1 MGAWGNESC
10 SSDDCWDNLWA
21 KDIHNMTQ
29 KEADNSLAKT
39 FIQKVAKGDDD
50 EFAAQLGVVIWVLR
64 QGLKVE
70 KKYLTTAKNITLLL
84 LGSKEYLECWNEPKE
99 RLAHLKRE
107 SQEITEAIKSGGVGK
122 KEHIPGL
129 MEKIAKALA

>member
-10 SSDDCWDNLWA
+10 SSDSCWDNLWA

-39 FIQKVAKGDDD
+39 FAQKIASDDSD
-50 EFAAQLGVVIWVLR
+50 GFAAQLGVVIWVLR

-70 KKYLTTAKNITLLL
+70 KKYLTAAKNITLLL
-84 LGSKEYLECWNEPKE
+84 LGSKEYLKCWNEPKE

-107 SQEITEAIKSGGVGK
+107 SKEITEAIKNGGVGK
-122 KEHIPGL
+122 KEHILGL
-129 MEKIAKALA
+129 MGKIAKSLA